1 MKTHAMVEAG
11 TGIENDGDSAPS
23 RRTRAALA
31 GIALTGVLLAAG
43 LAAPAAG
50 AQDVA
55 GNALRLNG
63 TTAKAEAH
71 GIPLGDNQSFT
82 VEAWVRCRVA
92 AEPGNISPAVAKLTR
107 TTYHHATQSGEWLL
121 GLRPDGVPIFNLHAA
136 NATLDAYPLRIPAGH
151 WVHLAA
157 VYDASIPEARLYV
170 DGGYMTVSPRLNAFG
185 QPWREIVRPQGANT
199 APVTLGFSP
208 GSHLDGNVDEVR
220 IWNVARTPTQ
230 ISGTMNT
237 PLTGT
242 EPGLIAYWRM
252 DDGAGTVATDSSG
265 HGRVAHLL
273 GGATW
278 EVSSA
283 GLSTEPV
290 TMTVP
295 PRGGRQAKAQA
306 TIRVDPPSILQPVG
320 RIEESDLKDQGAG
333 YDLKD
338 PDRPLAVMARGHSG
352 TRAVGSYYPGWGWLS
367 IFDPTGGFTDET
379 TLVIPPPHMGDL
391 SPGVDN
397 PRCNEIRLGVGTY
410 YDNVIVDRDLTI
422 RGAGMGRTLV
432 SGALLGT
439 VFTVL
444 PGRTLHLED
453 LTVFDGLAPSGGG
466 IYNQG
471 TVVLERVEVRDCRA
485 FDYWGGE
492 GGGIYNRGSARLTV
506 RNSVI
511 RNNGAARNGGGI
523 SSSGLNVST
532 LRVGGGRSASE
543 ELTGHRTDLGEITP
557 PLDPTNE
564 DQAEAVE
571 AEYVAKSSTRAGQ
584 AGSAEAF
591 MGAQLG
597 NSDSEGGNPLTNIA
611 GWLGLG
617 SPVTEVIDSIIE
629 GNRAGTGVAAAR
641 YLTKVCWV
649 NGAVLSCYV
658 ADHIPTPRALA
669 VGGGIHTDLGLLR
682 IRNSVLTGNEAAGL
696 LGSHGGAVSSFFSG
710 LEVTDSKVN
719 GNRVRAS
726 TILAMGAAIHS
737 FGSYT
742 RVSDSE
748 LNDNAAEALFLS
760 SGGAMKTT
768 FGSFVRVQGSE
779 LNRNTSGGGGAIAND
794 YYSVLLVEDSTLADN
809 RVSGVIAA
817 YGGGLRNENG
827 GQAILMGSTISG
839 NVAKGK
845 SKGGGVYNDC
855 AGSSTI
861 IISTV
866 TLQNCTVSG
875 NTVDGEGTWG
885 IPLPAFGAGLY
896 NGSFTQ
902 GTAVATL
909 VDCTIFGNEAVNGLT
924 RQGGGIYSTA
934 MSSLKARLKP
944 EVLGVSVVN
953 LSGTLLAENVPND
966 VFNRTQTL
974 QAFMVSTGHN
984 LDTDGT
990 GAEATWASELLLPEG
1005 ARFRT
1010 VDDPGLGP
1018 LEFNGGGTRTHA
1030 LRPDSPARD
1039 QGATGS
1045 LVDQRG
1051 VLRALGGAPDIG
1063 AFESVAPFGGS
1074 DAYEGMEGVLL
1085 TADGANG
1092 VLANDFGDSARA
1104 ALPSGS
1110 GPQHGQLNLFE
1121 DGSFTY
1127 LPNPLFH
1134 GEDGFRYRLL
1144 DSGGRNSEEIA
1155 VTLTIRPRLIWLA
1168 LSPNPGSEAQAWTPM
1183 VLSFDEPVTA
1193 AELHAHVEVHGSI
1206 SGRRS
1211 FSVAMSGDGL
1221 EGTLTPVGRFSR
1233 GETVHVTV
1241 RDTMTSSAGSPFFPT
1256 ETRTFEIFPN
1266 RAPVPAAARTFA
1278 IERGSVLELPG
1289 TESLLQGAS
1298 DPDEDD
1304 FTVRT
1309 DVWVQGRLYDL
1320 LTRFP
1325 GVRFEDVQYFGNW
1338 PDGSWAV
1345 RVPVPAEHG
1354 QLNLRADGTFTYTPP
1369 PVFRGTDTFHYV
1381 LTDGELESA
1390 PVTITIQVGG
1400 GTTPPEPAP
1409 DHYPN
1414 VPFNLNQGVDA
1425 HFTLTV
1431 DAGGGVLANDRN
1443 VDELDL
1449 VAELVD
1455 DVQNGYLNLHPDGG
1469 LTYQS
1474 FGSLGAGIDAFT
1486 YRVRAD
1492 EIGYVS
1498 GPVRVALGA
1507 RALIVA
1513 EDFHAYSGAG
1523 ILEVPGDAGV
1533 LANDFDP
1540 NLNVPAA
1547 ETAWAELVTS
1557 PVHGT
1562 VVLEDDGSFTYTPGP
1577 DHPGSDVFVYRAGTS
1592 YSSGN
1597 DPQARVKL
1605 GNRAPVAVDDTYFL
1619 FQGQP
1624 RTVSA
1629 AEGLLANDRDPEG
1642 DPGLVVELLTPP
1654 SHGTL
1659 SLVTDGSFEYVPE
1672 PGFDA
1677 VDTFTYR
1684 VSDGRDG
1691 SQPATV
1697 TLHVVELL
1705 EIVSVNPPANTTDA
1719 PASGPVRITFSG
1731 AVEPSSVE
1739 GRVQA
1744 FGALTGRREIT
1755 VTVDGPEVALH
1766 LAEPFLPGEA
1776 VTVHVSPGIREGVR
1790 AELARP
1796 HGWQFHAEVPR
1807 GSAVFE
1813 RTLAGTPTAEF
1824 SEFVTL
1830 ADLNGNRVPDAIVW
1844 NRDAHPRVYL
1854 NHGDATF
1861 TEREESLGLQYP
1873 NLAFRGSAPLVA
1885 DLNGDGHSDLALI
1898 GQVDNFLGSRS
1909 TEMRIGFNDGTGA
1922 FPEAGVA
1929 VFGLSNFPL
1938 GAPVFLLAGDF
1949 DGDGDL
1955 DLLGVGSSW
1964 AWVWRNDGHG
1974 NFTFDP
1980 GSAVAIASASAGAVG
1995 DLNHDGLMD
2004 VYLVGLPGGQLLIN
2018 EGGARFALRS
2028 SGVSSTWSR
2037 QVVLADL
2044 DGNGTLD
2051 AWLVHQV
2058 NSGPNEVWL
2067 NDGAANFQL
2076 SPFGIERRFT
2086 LGVALG
2092 DLNADGHLD
2101 AWQADVRDGAGQG
2114 GGDGVLL
2121 NNGAARF
2128 TQFGAR
2134 LGTSESLHAAV
2145 ADLDGDG
2152 DLDVFVVNNSRTS
2165 GSGNEVWLNRSAPV
2179 ARDDFHPANGSAP
2192 VVVAAAQ
2199 GVLVND
2205 LAGDGGPMQ
2214 AQLVSAPALGSVV
2227 LASNGGFTYTPGTG
2241 FAGTDVFT
2249 YRAADAQAS
2258 SAPARVK
2265 IGNTPPLAAG
2275 DGPYLVPAGDAF
2287 VVVASQGVL
2296 ANDTDAEGDPLTA
2309 VLVTPPAHGTVVL
2322 RRDGSFV
2329 YTPAPGHLG
2338 ADAFTYAATD
2348 GLENS
2353 TPATVTLEVRSILR
2367 VVEMSPSPNHPSA
2380 PGDRPMVLRFNRPL
2394 DPATVGANV
2403 TVAGGQSGPRRLR
2416 TGLNGTIL
2424 TLTLDPE
2431 TGFIPGEPVTVSVR
2445 SGLGG
2450 ARGEILP
2457 GPFLAQFM
2465 VEAPTGTGTF
2475 TDSLLRIGNAEY
2487 NSVGIAIGDLNGN
2500 GHPDLFVPN
2509 AMGYFGQAEPHGAR
2523 VWFNDGA
2530 GGFSE
2535 GLQKIGSKVLSKAQL
2550 ADLNGNGHLDA
2561 ITTHRSEPYGL
2572 TIFFNNGSGG
2582 FTEATQALESVLV
2595 EAFAVGD
2602 LNGDGAV
2609 DLVTLASA
2617 GFSNWWV
2624 RVWLNDGT
2632 GRFAEFP
2639 AAMQDISFANRTFL
2653 EVRLA
2658 DLDGDGSLDLV
2669 LGQFSGPTLVWFN
2682 DGSGRFRDSLEP
2694 LGTGGAFPLVG
2705 DLNGDGAVDILTV
2718 RRSGAG
2724 PLVWLNDG
2732 AGQFTATGATF
2743 TGNTVQGAVLGD
2755 FDGSGALDLVVLQ
2768 SEFVS
2773 AESQSFNRS
2782 VLLVNDG
2789 TGNFAPSGAMPGPE
2803 HPMASIGA
2811 GDLNGDGAMDLVL
2824 GGGFGR
2830 PSHVWFNGVGL
2841 PAPTGIGS
2849 LTITDRETARPFEG
2863 VSLRLPPTAP
2873 VTVRVEMEDAA
2884 RGALLAAGFNGSEV
2898 AGYDLTGPAGTVEA
2912 ALRAV
2917 LFVPARHRRPVGE
2930 SETTGFT
2937 LTIGMGSLIRV
2948 DDGTVVT
2955 VLAENDPPLA
2965 ADDGGAG
2972 YSTVASTAFTTPSVL
2987 LNDTDP
2993 NPGDTFAIVHVVTLG
3008 TIGQVTHQGG
3018 GVFHYDPS
3026 GRFPL
3031 PPGESVTDSFLYVVE
3046 DSHGARASAR
3056 VTIRVHGENHPPSA
3070 PDLVVAV
3077 SEVSGDNVIDKAILA
3092 QATDPDLGDQV
3103 QIAAI
3108 DPSGVLGTVSLA
3120 ADGTVRYNPSGSGPK
3135 LGPGGER
3142 LDGFGYTVSDRQGAT
3157 ASGRVTIRIEGRNDA
3172 PVAGLV
3178 AIAVAENDDPVEI
3191 AALLLATAADP
3202 DPGQTA
3208 QLRVVRVDRSLTQG
3222 QTGASG
3228 NEVFYS
3234 TARRF
3239 EGLQEGETATD
3250 RFDYFVE
3257 DPFGLTGLGTVTV
3270 TVTGVNSSPVAGEAH
3285 AVINLEPVTVDL
3297 TANLLANAADPD
3309 DDRSTLRVA
3318 AIDTDGTL
3326 GEVVLSGDTVR
3337 YTPPAGLVVPRDE
3350 FVTDRFRFR
3359 VRDPRGAESG
3369 VAVATVHLRGVQSP
3383 PTIEVDRMEQEI
3395 QYSDAIV
3402 PVTVVA
3408 SDADTPGSDLL
3419 VRIGWRR
3426 EGSAGA
3432 FEPGV
3437 PEGLSWDLALTE
3449 ANAMRWTLSGRA
3461 QVAPGDYRFRVEVE
3475 DATASTDEAEFGI
3488 MVLPED
3494 ARSSFGGTLF
3504 QGTSSPTSGT
3514 TVLALRATVR
3524 DLSTLPVG
3532 DPEHDPYPARIR
3544 NATVSFVDR
3553 HTGSVIAAN
3562 LPVQVPDPNTPSVGE
3577 VRFDWPV
3584 DIGTADSKSY
3594 SIGVIL
3600 GGWFERDSREDDVL
3614 VTVSRPSASDMVT
3627 GGGYLV
3633 LAASHGIVPG
3643 TPGSKLDFGFNAKFI
3658 QGGKTLQGSV
3668 DFTLRSGGRV
3678 YQIRSSAVTSLAV
3691 QGNRSV
3697 FTADGVISDITG
3709 PGKGLAVENQ
3719 ATLQVLLTD
3728 RGEPGRDDS
3737 LAVAVWDRNDALWFS
3752 SRWNGHRTV
3761 EQTIGGGNLKIHSKG
3776 SSAAGLAGGSAG
3788 GPHGPS
3794 IEAAGDSQA
3803 GPEAGDGRGAGTF
3816 RLGFPAVPD
3825 RDYLVEASSDL
3836 TTWTPVARVWSLGH
3850 RIEVF
3855 EASHAPVR
3863 FYRARALGAGKSE
3876 PGTRPFADL
3885 MEPME

>member
-1 MKTHAMVEAG
+1 M
-11 TGIENDGDSAPS
+11 
-23 RRTRAALA
+23 ALA
-31 GIALTGVLLAAG
+31 GLLFAAG
-43 LAAPAAG
+43 LSAPG
-50 AQDVA
+50 ARAQEVA
-55 GNALRLNG
+55 GNALRFNG
-63 TTAKAEAH
+63 TTARAETH
-71 GIPLGDNQSFT
+71 GIPIGDNGSFT
-82 VEAWVRCRVA
+82 VEAWVRTRVA
-92 AEPGNISPAVAKLTR
+92 AQPGTVSPAVAKMAR
-107 TTYHHATQSGEWLL
+107 TSFHHPTEPGEWMV

-136 NATLDAYPLRIPAGH
+136 NVTLDAYPLRIPEGH

-157 VYDASIPEARLYV
+157 VYDASIPEARLFV
-170 DGGYMTVSPRLNAFG
+170 DGGYMTVSPKLNAFG
-185 QPWREIVRPQGANT
+185 QPWRELVRSQGGNGS
-199 APVTLGFSP
+199 PVTLGFLP
-208 GSHLDGNVDEVR
+208 GSHLDGDVDEVR
-220 IWNVARTPTQ
+220 IWNVARTSSQ
-230 ISGTMNT
+230 ISGAMNA
-237 PLTGT
+237 PLTGS

-252 DDGAGTVATDSSG
+252 DDGAGTVAADSSG

-278 EVSSA
+278 AVSGA

-295 PRGGRQAKAQA
+295 PRGGRQARARA
-306 TIRVDPPSILQPVG
+306 TVRVEPTTSLLPTG
-320 RIEESDLKDQGAG
+320 RIVEGHLNDGGSG
-333 YDLKD
+333 YDRKYYYE
-338 PDRPLAVMARGHSG
+338 PLDVVARGHG
-352 TRAVGSYYPGWGWLS
+352 GPRKVGSYFPGISGWGLLGV
-367 IFDPTGGFTDET
+367 FDSTGGFTDDT

-391 SPGVDN
+391 NPAIDN
-397 PRCNEIRLGVGTY
+397 PRCNVIRLGVGTY

-422 RGAGMGRTLV
+422 RGEGMGRTFV

-453 LTVFDGLAPSGGG
+453 LTVIDGLAPSGGG

-471 TVVLERVEVRDCRA
+471 TVVLDRVEVRDCRA

-511 RNNGAARNGGGI
+511 RNNSAARNGGGI

-532 LRVGGGRSASE
+532 LRVGGGRSASD
-543 ELTGHRTDLGEITP
+543 ELTGHRSDLAEITP
-557 PLDPTNE
+557 PLDPTQE

-571 AEYVAKSSTRAGQ
+571 AEYVAKSSTRAAQ
-584 AGSAEAF
+584 AGSAEEF
-591 MGAQLG
+591 MGGQLG

-617 SPVTEVIDSIIE
+617 SPVTEVIDSVIE
-629 GNRAGTGVAAAR
+629 GNKAGTGVAVAR
-641 YLTKVCWV
+641 HLMKICWV
-649 NGAVLSCYV
+649 ERGLVHCFL
-658 ADHIPTPRALA
+658 ADHIPTPRALV

-682 IRNSVLTGNEAAGL
+682 IRNSELTGNEAAGL
-696 LGSHGGAVSSFFSG
+696 LGSHGGAISSFFSG
-710 LEVTDSKVN
+710 LEVTGSKVN
-719 GNRVRAS
+719 GNRVRAT

-768 FGSFVRVQGSE
+768 FGSFVRIQGSD

-794 YYSVLLVEDSTLADN
+794 YYAALLVQDSTLADN
-809 RVSGVIAA
+809 QVSGVIAA

-827 GQAILMGSTISG
+827 GQAVLIGSTISG

-845 SKGGGVYNDC
+845 SKGGGVFNDC
-855 AGSSTI
+855 AGSGTI
-861 IISTV
+861 LISTV
-866 TLQNCTVSG
+866 TLQNCTLSG
-875 NTVDGEGTWG
+875 NRVDGEGTRG

-902 GTAVATL
+902 GTAIATL
-909 VDCTIFGNEAVNGLT
+909 VDCTIYGNQAVNGLT

-934 MSSLKARLKP
+934 MSSLKAQLKP
-944 EVLGVSVVN
+944 EVLGVSVVH
-953 LSGTLLAENVPND
+953 LSGTLLAGNSPND

-974 QAFMVSTGHN
+974 QSLVVSTGHN

-990 GAEATWASELLLPEG
+990 GAEAAWASELLLSEG

-1010 VDDPGLGP
+1010 ADDAGLGP
-1018 LEFNGGGTRTHA
+1018 LEHNGGRTHTHA

-1051 VLRALGGAPDIG
+1051 VPRALGGVPDIG
-1063 AFESVAPFGGS
+1063 AFESVAPYGAPE
-1074 DAYEGMEGVLL
+1074 AYEGMEGVLL
-1085 TADGANG
+1085 AVEGSRG
-1092 VLANDFGDSARA
+1092 VLVNDFGDSLKA
-1104 ALPSGS
+1104 AFQLGS
-1110 GPQHGQLNLFE
+1110 GPQNGQLTLFE

-1127 LPNPLFH
+1127 QPNPLFH
-1134 GEDGFRYRLL
+1134 GEDGFLYRVQ
-1144 DSGGRNSEEIA
+1144 DFEGRISPAIA
-1155 VTLTIRPRLIWLA
+1155 VSLTIRPRLDWLA
-1168 LSPNPGSEAQAWTPM
+1168 LSPNPGSEAEESAPV
-1183 VLSFDEPVTA
+1183 VLTFDEPVTA
-1193 AELHAHVEVHGSI
+1193 AALDAHVEVRGSV
-1206 SGRRS
+1206 SGRRPVS
-1211 FSVAMSGDGL
+1211 IALSPDGR
-1221 EGTLTPVGRFSR
+1221 EATLTPVGRFIR
-1233 GETVHVTV
+1233 GETVNVTV
-1241 RDTMTSSAGSPFFPT
+1241 RDTMTSAAGSPFFPT
-1256 ETRTFEIFPN
+1256 ETRTFGILPN
-1266 RAPVPAAARTFA
+1266 RAPIPAAPRTFV
-1278 IERGSVLELPG
+1278 IERNTVLELPRAQ
-1289 TESLLQGAS
+1289 SLLQGAS
-1298 DPDEDD
+1298 DPDGDD
-1304 FTVRT
+1304 ITVRT
-1309 DVWVQGRLYDL
+1309 DEWVQGRLYDL

-1325 GVRFEDVQYFGNW
+1325 GVALEDMQYFGNW

-1345 RVPVPAEHG
+1345 RVPVPAERG

-1369 PVFRGTDTFHYV
+1369 PVFRGTDTFQYV
-1381 LTDGELESA
+1381 LTDGDLESA
-1390 PVTITIQVGG
+1390 AVTITIQVGG
-1400 GTTPPEPAP
+1400 GTEAPEPRP

-1414 VPFNLNQGVDA
+1414 VPFQFNHGVDA
-1425 HFTLTV
+1425 HFSLTV
-1431 DAGGGVLANDRN
+1431 DASGGVLANDRN
-1443 VDELDL
+1443 PDGLDL
-1449 VAELVD
+1449 VAELVE
-1455 DVQNGYLNLHPDGG
+1455 DVQNGFLTFHPDGG
-1469 LTYQS
+1469 FTYRS
-1474 FGSLGAGIDAFT
+1474 FGSWSEGIDAFT

-1492 EIGYVS
+1492 EIEYVS

-1507 RALIVA
+1507 ASLIMA
-1513 EDFHAYSGAG
+1513 DDYYAYSGAG
-1523 ILEVPGDAGV
+1523 NIDVPRDAGV

-1540 NLNVPAA
+1540 NLGVPAT
-1547 ETAWAELVTS
+1547 ETAWAELVT
-1557 PVHGT
+1557 PPGHGT
-1562 VVLEDDGSFTYTPGP
+1562 VVLANDGSFVYTPGP
-1577 DHPGSDVFVYRAGTS
+1577 GHPGSDAFVYRAGTA
-1592 YSSGN
+1592 YTSGTY
-1597 DPQARVKL
+1597 PQARVKL
-1605 GNRAPVAVDDTYFL
+1605 GNRAPVAGDDTYFL

-1629 AEGLLANDRDPEG
+1629 GEGLLANDGDPDG
-1642 DPGLVVELLTPP
+1642 DPGLVVELLTAP
-1654 SHGTL
+1654 SHGAL
-1659 SLVTDGSFEYVPE
+1659 SLAADGSFEYVPE
-1672 PGFDA
+1672 PGFDS

-1684 VSDGRDG
+1684 VSDGRDASG
-1691 SQPATV
+1691 PATV
-1697 TLHVVELL
+1697 TLRVVELL
-1705 EIVSVNPPANTTDA
+1705 EIVSVEPAANTTDA

-1731 AVEPSSVE
+1731 AVEASSVA
-1739 GRVQA
+1739 GRVHA
-1744 FGALTGRREIT
+1744 FGSLTGRRE
-1755 VTVDGPEVALH
+1755 VTVGVNGAEVTLVPG
-1766 LAEPFLPGEA
+1766 EPFLPGE
-1776 VTVHVSPGIREGVR
+1776 VITVHVSPGIREGVR

-1796 HGWQFHAEVPR
+1796 HAWQFHAAVPR
-1807 GSAVFE
+1807 GSAVFQ
-1813 RTLAGTPTAEF
+1813 RALAGTSTSEF

-1830 ADLNGNRVPDAIVW
+1830 VDLNGNRVPDAIVW
-1844 NRDAHPRVYL
+1844 NRDTHPRVYL
-1854 NHGDATF
+1854 NQGDATF
-1861 TEREESLGLQYP
+1861 IEREESLGLQYP
-1873 NLAFRGSAPLVA
+1873 DLAFRGSAPLVA
-1885 DLNGDGHSDLALI
+1885 DLNGDGHPDLVLI
-1898 GQVDNFLGSRS
+1898 WQVDNFLGSQSR
-1909 TEMRIGFNDGTGA
+1909 EMRIGFNDGTGA
-1922 FPEAGVA
+1922 FPAGSV
-1929 VFGLSNFPL
+1929 VVLGLSSFPL
-1938 GAPVFLLAGDF
+1938 GAPSFLLAGDF

-2004 VYLVGLPGGQLLIN
+2004 VYLVGLAGGQLLIN
-2018 EGGARFALRS
+2018 EGGARFDLRS
-2028 SGVSSTWSR
+2028 SGVSTTWSR

-2067 NDGAANFQL
+2067 NDGAANFHR

-2086 LGVALG
+2086 LGVGLG

-2101 AWQADVRDGAGQG
+2101 VWQADVRDGAGQG

-2128 TQFGAR
+2128 TQSGAR
-2134 LGTSESLHAAV
+2134 LGTSESLHAGV

-2152 DLDVFVVNNSRTS
+2152 DLDVFVVNNSRTT
-2165 GSGNEVWLNRSAPV
+2165 GSGNEVWLNQSAPV

-2214 AQLVSAPALGSVV
+2214 AQLVSAPARGSVV

-2265 IGNTPPLAAG
+2265 IGNTPPVAAG
-2275 DGPYLVPAGDAF
+2275 DGPYLVPAGEAF
-2287 VVVASQGVL
+2287 AVVASHGVL
-2296 ANDTDAEGDPLTA
+2296 ANDIDAEGDPLTA
-2309 VLVTPPAHGTVVL
+2309 VLVTPPTHGTVVL

-2329 YTPAPGHLG
+2329 YTPSPGHLG

-2353 TPATVTLEVRSILR
+2353 APATVTLDVRSVLR
-2367 VVEMSPSPNHPSA
+2367 VVEMSPSPNDPSA
-2380 PGDRPMVLRFNRPL
+2380 PGNGTVVLRFNRPL
-2394 DPATVGANV
+2394 DSATVGANV
-2403 TVAGGQSGPRRLR
+2403 AVAGGQSGPRSLR
-2416 TGLNGTIL
+2416 TVLNGTIL
-2424 TLTLDPE
+2424 TLHPDPE
-2431 TGFIPGEPVTVSVR
+2431 TGFIPGEQVTVSVR
-2445 SGLGG
+2445 TGLGG
-2450 ARGEILP
+2450 AQGEILQA
-2457 GPFLAQFM
+2457 PFLAQFI
-2465 VEAPTGTGTF
+2465 VEAPTGTGSF
-2475 TDSLLRIGNAEY
+2475 TDSLLRLGNAEY

-2509 AMGYFGQAEPHGAR
+2509 ALGYFGQAEPYGSR

-2535 GLQKIGSKVLSKAQL
+2535 GQQKIGSKILSKAQL
-2550 ADLNGNGHLDA
+2550 ADLNGDGHLDA
-2561 ITTHRSEPYGL
+2561 LTTHRMEPYGMTL
-2572 TIFFNNGSGG
+2572 YFNDGSGG
-2582 FTEATQALESVLV
+2582 FTEGTQALESVLV

-2632 GRFAEFP
+2632 GQFTEFP
-2639 AAMQDISFANRTFL
+2639 AAMEDISFANRTFL

-2658 DLDGDGSLDLV
+2658 DLNGNGSLDLV

-2682 DGSGRFRDSLEP
+2682 DGSGRFRDSLQL

-2705 DLNGDGAVDILTV
+2705 DVNGDGAVDIVTV
-2718 RRSGAG
+2718 RRSGTG

-2732 AGQFTATGATF
+2732 SGQFTATAQTF
-2743 TGNTVQGAVLGD
+2743 AGTTIQGAVLGD
-2755 FDGSGALDLVVLQ
+2755 FDGSAALDLVVLQ

-2773 AESQSFNRS
+2773 ALSESFNRS

-2789 TGNFAPSGAMPGPE
+2789 HGNFTASAAMPGPV
-2803 HPMASIGA
+2803 HPMVSIGA

-2824 GGGFGR
+2824 SGGLGR
-2830 PSHVWFNGVGL
+2830 SSHVWYNGVGL
-2841 PAPTGIGS
+2841 PAPSGIAS
-2849 LTITDRETARPFEG
+2849 LTITDRETALPFDN
-2863 VSLRLPPTAP
+2863 VSLRLPAATL
-2873 VTVRVEMEDAA
+2873 VTVRVVMEDAA
-2884 RGALLAAGFNGSEV
+2884 RGVLLAAGFSGSDV
-2898 AGYDLTGPAGTVEA
+2898 AGYELTGPAGTVEA

-2917 LFVPARHRRPVGE
+2917 RFIPTRHRRPVGE
-2930 SETTGFT
+2930 SESTGFT
-2937 LTIGMGSLIRV
+2937 LTVGLGSLNRV
-2948 DDGTVVT
+2948 ADGTVVT
-2955 VLAENDPPLA
+2955 VVAENDPPLA

-2972 YSTVASTAFTTPSVL
+2972 YSTVATAAFTTPSVL
-2987 LNDTDP
+2987 VNDTDP
-2993 NPGDTFAIVHVVTLG
+2993 NPGDTISIVHVVTVG

-3031 PPGESVTDSFLYVVE
+3031 PPGVTVTDSFRYVVE

-3056 VTIRVHGENHPPSA
+3056 VTIQVQGENHPPAA
-3070 PDLVVAV
+3070 PDLVVVVA
-3077 SEVSGDNVIDKAILA
+3077 ELSGDNLIDNAILT

-3103 QIAAI
+3103 QITAI
-3108 DPSGVLGTVSLA
+3108 DPAGVLGQVSLA
-3120 ADGTVRYNPSGSGPK
+3120 PDGRLRYNPAGSGPK

-3157 ASGRVTIRIEGRNDA
+3157 ASGRVTVRIEGRNDA
-3172 PVAGLV
+3172 PTAGPV
-3178 AIAVAENDDPVEI
+3178 AITVAENEDPVDI
-3191 AALLLATAADP
+3191 AALLMAAATDP

-3222 QTGASG
+3222 QAVVAGT
-3228 NEVFYS
+3228 EVFYS

-3239 EGLQEGETATD
+3239 ESLQEGQTATD
-3250 RFDYFVE
+3250 LFDYEVE
-3257 DPFGLTGLGTVTV
+3257 DPFGAIGRGTVTV
-3270 TVTGVNSSPVAGEAH
+3270 TVTGVNSTPTAGPAH
-3285 AVINLEPVTVDL
+3285 AVMDLQPVEADL
-3297 TANLLANAADPD
+3297 TALLLANAEDPD
-3309 DDRSTLRVA
+3309 DDPATLRVGE
-3318 AIDTDGTL
+3318 IDTDGTL
-3326 GEVVLSGDTVR
+3326 GEVTLSGDTVR
-3337 YTPPAGLVVPRDE
+3337 YTPPAGLVIPRDE
-3350 FVTDRFRFR
+3350 FHTDQFRFS
-3359 VRDPRGAESG
+3359 VRDPRGAGSAF
-3369 VAVATVHLRGVQSP
+3369 AVATVHLRGVQSP
-3383 PTIEVDRMEQEI
+3383 PTIEVDRMDQEV
-3395 QYSDAIV
+3395 QYSDAIA
-3402 PVTVVA
+3402 PVSVFA
-3408 SDADTPGSDLL
+3408 SDADTAGTDLV
-3419 VRIGWRR
+3419 VRIGWKRADH
-3426 EGSAGA
+3426 AGA

-3437 PEGLSWDLALTE
+3437 PGGFSWGLALTE
-3449 ANAMRWTLSGRA
+3449 ANAAHWTLSGRA

-3488 MVLPED
+3488 TVLPED
-3494 ARSSFGGTLF
+3494 ARSVFGGTLF
-3504 QGTSSPTSGT
+3504 QGTASPTSGT
-3514 TVLALRATVR
+3514 TVLALRATVW

-3532 DPEHDPYPARIR
+3532 DPEHDPYPAEIR
-3544 NATVSFVDR
+3544 NATASFVDR
-3553 HTGSVIAAN
+3553 NTGSVIAAN
-3562 LPVQVPDPNTPSVGE
+3562 LPVQVPDPTAPTVG
-3577 VRFDWPV
+3577 VVSFDWPV

-3594 SIGVIL
+3594 AIGVIV

-3627 GGGYLV
+3627 GGGFLV
-3633 LAASHGIVPG
+3633 LSGSQGIVPG

-3668 DFTLRSGGRV
+3668 DLTLRDGGRV
-3678 YQIRSSAVTSLAV
+3678 YQIKSSAVTSLAV

-3697 FTADGVISDITG
+3697 FTANGVISDITG
-3709 PGKGLAVENQ
+3709 PGKGITVEDQ

-3737 LAVAVWDRNDALWFS
+3737 LAVTVWDRNDAMWFS
-3752 SRWNGHRTV
+3752 SHWNGHRTV

-3776 SSAAGLAGGSAG
+3776 PGAHGWAGGSTG
-3788 GPHGPS
+3788 ESDGPS
-3794 IEAAGDSQA
+3794 IETAGDSDA
-3803 GPEAGDGRGAGTF
+3803 GSMPNEAGAAGTY
-3816 RLGFPAVPD
+3816 RIAFPAVPD

-3836 TTWTPVARVWSLGH
+3836 TTWTPVARVRGLGH

-3855 EASHAPVR
+3855 ETTDAPVR
-3863 FYRARALGAGKSE
+3863 FYRARQTGDEGSDAE
-3876 PGTRPFADL
+3876 PVRSTGSGGHL
-3885 MEPME
+3885 E